1 LGRYRQEES
10 AFVLFSDVPQE
21 AYGKIRVCRSM
32 LIDHFVP
39 RYKTALKSVYE
50 EFVTILEEETIEK
63 I

>member
-1 LGRYRQEES
+1 
-10 AFVLFSDVPQE
+10 VLFSGVPQE

-50 EFVTILEEETIEK
+50 EFVTMLEEETIRK